1 MNSLCLR
8 QVLHRLPR
16 EYLLILKTNDLLR
29 HIEGKLTGPTESASS
44 SSAADALAEEMQT
57 HEEWDAVAWK
67 GSSTEEAA
75 EARLGHRELTLVH
88 LSACC
93 VRAVR
98 TRKLHK
104 CARAGWLTRLQ
115 CGLRVHWRFD
125 WLLVALLVYRLYL
138 EMSQRLVAFSQLRLR
153 ATN

>member
-1 MNSLCLR
+1 MPLEW
-8 QVLHRLPR
+8 V
-16 EYLLILKTNDLLR
+16 LILKTNDLLR
-29 HIEGKLTGPTESASS
+29 HIESKLTGPSESSSASS
-44 SSAADALAEEMQT
+44 SSADALAEEMET

-67 GSSTEEAA
+67 GSSTDEAV

-104 CARAGWLTRLQ
+104 CARAGWLARLQ
-115 CGLRVHWRFD
+115 CSLRVHWRFD
-125 WLLVALLVYRLYL
+125 WLLVALLVYRVYL
-138 EMSQRLVAFSQLRLR
+138 ELRQSLVAFSHLRLR
-153 ATN
+153 STN

>member
-1 MNSLCLR
+1 M
-8 QVLHRLPR
+8 LHRLPR

-29 HIEGKLTGPTESASS
+29 HIEGKLTGPTESSS
-44 SSAADALAEEMQT
+44 ADALAEEMET

-67 GSSTEEAA
+67 GSSTDEEA
-75 EARLGHRELTLVH
+75 EALLGHRELTLVH

-104 CARAGWLTRLQ
+104 CARAGWLARLQ

-125 WLLVALLVYRLYL
+125 WLLVALLVYRVYL
-138 EMSQRLVAFSQLRLR
+138 ELRQSLVAFSQLRFR